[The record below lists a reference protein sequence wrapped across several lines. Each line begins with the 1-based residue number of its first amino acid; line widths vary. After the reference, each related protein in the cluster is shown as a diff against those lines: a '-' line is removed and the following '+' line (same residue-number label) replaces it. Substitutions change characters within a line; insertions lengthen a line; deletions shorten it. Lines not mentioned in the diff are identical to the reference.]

1 MRSLRVRRDAR
12 SLIADFDHRF
22 PYLQDGDLVGALE
35 TMLTLEK
42 KTRMVRFTYA
52 IWSLMP
58 CNSLMKAALATLHIP
73 LQAGDAFATSKV
85 AVAMVKLC
93 HEVGDLKQLNA
104 YILILAKRR
113 GQLKQVR

>member
-1 MRSLRVRRDAR
+1 
-12 SLIADFDHRF
+12 
-22 PYLQDGDLVGALE
+22 
-35 TMLTLEK
+35 
-42 KTRMVRFTYA
+42 
-52 IWSLMP
+52 
-58 CNSLMKAALATLHIP
+58 LHIP